1 MSARNSG
8 IVGDVLG
15 SEAISLGGHETI
27 LVVEDD
33 PLIRKLTTRVL
44 DSLGYAVLQAE
55 NGVSALAVV
64 AAHRGEITLLLSDVV
79 MPEMNGQILADRLRA
94 QNPKLKVL
102 YVSGY
107 TDNAIV
113 LRGVSENTIAFL
125 QKPYTPTALARKVR
139 AVLDES

>member
-1 MSARNSG
+1 MSY
-8 IVGDVLG
+8 
-15 SEAISLGGHETI
+15 SEAVLRSEALALGGHETI

-33 PLIRKLTTRVL
+33 PLIRKLTTRL
-44 DSLGYAVLQAE
+44 LESLGYAVLQAD

-79 MPEMNGQILADRLRA
+79 MPEMNGQVLADRLRA
-94 QNPKLKVL
+94 ENTKLKVL

-113 LRGVSENTIAFL
+113 LRGVSENAIAFL
-125 QKPYTPTALARKVR
+125 QKPYTPTTLARKVR
-139 AVLDES
+139 AVLDEG